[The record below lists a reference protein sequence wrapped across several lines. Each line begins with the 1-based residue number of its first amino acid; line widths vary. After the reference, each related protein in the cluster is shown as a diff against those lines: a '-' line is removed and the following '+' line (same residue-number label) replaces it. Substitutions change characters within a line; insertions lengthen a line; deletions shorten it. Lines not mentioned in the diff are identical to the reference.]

1 MLKCTKCNGV
11 TFIRLCCMDE
21 LLLFLQFDLCSEM
34 KYAKQLRG
42 IKKF

>member
-1 MLKCTKCNGV
+1 MRNKDGFNFLKSSWLDDLV
-11 TFIRLCCMDE
+11 
-21 LLLFLQFDLCSEM
+21 LFLQFDIKPEM